1 MSEIDRLLPPSAT
14 TSERAIETVIAERTA
29 GIDAPI
35 SKLWDVDNCPAE
47 VLPFLAWAFSV
58 EVWDHAW
65 SEEIKRNVIRNA
77 VRVHRQKGT
86 KPAVI
91 EALAALDLPS
101 EISEWFEHGGAPHT
115 FFLEFTATDILE
127 AGHTLSQSF
136 VRLVDQVLMN
146 TKPVRSH
153 YQVRVSET
161 VTDSVFVSP
170 AFGEVMIDDA
180 TMIMEMP

>member
-1 MSEIDRLLPPSAT
+1 
-14 TSERAIETVIAERTA
+14 
-29 GIDAPI
+29 
-35 SKLWDVDNCPAE
+35 
-47 VLPFLAWAFSV
+47 
-58 EVWDHAW
+58 
-65 SEEIKRNVIRNA
+65 
-77 VRVHRQKGT
+77 
-86 KPAVI
+86 VI